1 MLVLGIKRR
10 KRDPLGLSWGV
21 EMPATEGGGVG
32 SKRFLEENVLFQTA
46 VQSKSF
52 LACS

>member
-10 KRDPLGLSWGV
+10 KCDPLGLTWGV
-21 EMPATEGGGVG
+21 EMPATEGGRVE
-32 SKRFLEENVLFQTA
+32 SKSLLEENVLFQTA

-52 LACS
+52 LDCN